1 MDAEG
6 PLARLKNLLFNRETL
21 LTIAQW
27 ITVLLTFRRESFVTY
42 FHFDYKGILVGCL
55 ADGCGLCPIYGR
67 LHQVL
72 RGAHPFVQPKETT
85 RLEYHANAAAS
96 L

>member
-1 MDAEG
+1 VDAEG

-27 ITVLLTFRRESFVTY
+27 ITVLLALRLDIFVTY
-42 FHFDYKGILVGCL
+42 RHHFVFYYTGILVGCL
-55 ADGCGLCPIYGR
+55 ADGCGLCPLYGR

-72 RGAHPFVQPKETT
+72 RGTHPVV
-85 RLEYHANAAAS
+85 
-96 L
+96 